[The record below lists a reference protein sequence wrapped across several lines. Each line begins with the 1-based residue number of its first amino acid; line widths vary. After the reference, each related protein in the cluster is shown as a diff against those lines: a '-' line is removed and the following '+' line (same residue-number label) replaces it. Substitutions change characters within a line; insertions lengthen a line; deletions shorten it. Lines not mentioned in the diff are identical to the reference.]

1 MSRKFRESALLGIMA
16 AMALQD
22 NRGFVAEGNQRS
34 KIPDFQSPKKPP
46 PIPKGCKRYWFD
58 NDGKCFD
65 FEILHSVYDCIALSE
80 KRAID
85 KFNKN
90 YSKL

>member
-1 MSRKFRESALLGIMA
+1 MNRNFREYALLGIMA
-16 AMALQD
+16 AIALQE
-22 NRGFVAEGNQRS
+22 NRGFVENERS
-34 KIPDFQSPKKPP
+34 EIPDFKSPKRPP

-58 NDGKCFD
+58 KDGRCFD

-85 KFNKN
+85 KFNKIQ
-90 YSKL
+90 SK

>member
-1 MSRKFRESALLGIMA
+1 MSRKFRESALLSYGIA
-16 AMALQD
+16 IALSGGD
-22 NRGFVAEGNQRS
+22 GILVNPGSQRS
-34 KIPDFQSPKKPP
+34 EIPDFKSPKKPP
-46 PIPKGCKRYWFD
+46 PIPKGCKKYWFD
-58 NDGKCFD
+58 DAGKCFD

-90 YSKL
+90 YSK